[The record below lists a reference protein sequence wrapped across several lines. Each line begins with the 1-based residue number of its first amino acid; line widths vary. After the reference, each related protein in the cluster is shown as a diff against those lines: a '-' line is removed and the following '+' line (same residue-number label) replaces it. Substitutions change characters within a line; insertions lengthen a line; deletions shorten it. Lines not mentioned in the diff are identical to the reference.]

1 MEKAIKIVEDK
12 IQSLEQYSHID
23 SFKYRILVLKDVL
36 KELKNGK

>member
-1 MEKAIKIVEDK
+1 MDIAIKIVEDK

-36 KELKNGK
+36 KNGK